1 MVMFEVETYKGGT
14 QINKANTPKSD
25 LFWLGSMNGKKPQKS
40 SFSFHRSK
48 VEVKKEKDSNEP
60 ASLFLQCP
68 ICFCNVE
75 YSNEVVLTSRF

>member
-1 MVMFEVETYKGGT
+1 MVAFKVKLYYYET
-14 QINKANTPKSD
+14 QVNKFKRWKSE
-25 LFWLGSMNGKKPQKS
+25 LFWLGSMNGKKSQKS
-40 SFSFHRSK
+40 TLPFNRVK

-75 YSNEVVLTSRF
+75 YSNRIIVILRF